1 MLKSFSF
8 WACLAASCAISSA
21 SFSAPVRP
29 QDVYVI
35 DGDTI
40 DVEGQ
45 RYRLVGFDTPETWKP
60 KCNFELQ
67 LGKQATARLRTL
79 VTSGQILEINILPGK
94 DKYGRGLAK
103 LLVGG
108 ADVGDIL
115 RDEGLARSYT
125 GGKRQEWC

>member
-1 MLKSFSF
+1 M
-8 WACLAASCAISSA
+8 
-21 SFSAPVRP
+21 
-29 QDVYVI
+29 I